1 MAEVRLVDWHML
13 EIKAARTTVTL
24 KYEGD
29 LIHVNLYDIELREEF
44 SFTTYD
50 HTASR
55 DKLEALINRGVGAD
69 ADCLRLLQEVKKP
82 ETQAEYFEKL
92 AKGELTLKE
101 LQKVAKL
108 SRAKKFDRE
117 TLREYRS
124 LVIRLVRPVV
134 EVRKEWKQ
142 AYVAYCKTPEYHL
155 FLVFRGPTLNG
166 ESFVL
171 TNAIFV
177 SEFGAKELRTK
188 IYSEYAIYKYLLE
201 ADRKPLEKWLSK
213 STEYGLRI
221 ILGWLRQ
228 GEEEG
233 TLRVIDE
240 ELYAFLKSVLSLQIL
255 AG

>member
-1 MAEVRLVDWHML
+1 MAEVRLVGWHML
-13 EIKAARTTVTL
+13 ELKTARTTVTL
-24 KYEGD
+24 KYEGG

-50 HTASR
+50 RSASR

-69 ADCLRLLQEVKKP
+69 AEYLRLLQEIRNP
-82 ETQAEYFEKL
+82 ETQAEYF
-92 AKGELTLKE
+92 AKFANGELSLKE

-124 LVIRLVRPVV
+124 LVIRLVQPVV
-134 EVRKEWKQ
+134 EVRKEWDQ

-155 FLVFRGPTLNG
+155 FLVFRGLTLNG
-166 ESFVL
+166 ESSVL
-171 TNAIFV
+171 KNAIFV

-213 STEYGLRI
+213 GTEYGLGI
-221 ILGWLRQ
+221 ILGWLRR
-228 GEEEG
+228 EEENG
-233 TLRVIDE
+233 TLQVIDE
-240 ELYAFLKSVLSLQIL
+240 ELYAFLKSVLSLQII
-255 AG
+255 AC